1 MMRPIGLIYWFAL
14 NNFSFFRRFIFDS
27 VKKNKLLISDH
38 YREVFLVSSNDK
50 IIGRDIF
57 INGEYDFN
65 KFQKT
70 LSLLGNSFNPVLLI
84 DIGANIGSISI
95 PAIKRNYFKKAIVF
109 EPEPFNFSLLKSNIL
124 LNQLFD
130 KIDPF
135 NIALGD
141 TNNSHLK
148 FILSKTN
155 YGDHQVKSDNFNQSV
170 SDSFTE
176 IKVEC
181 NTLDSQIK
189 NINPKETLI
198 WIDTQGYEGLIL
210 KGARNTLL
218 TKPPLVIEFW
228 PFGMKKHNSYV
239 HIKNS
244 LINSN
249 YNKFY
254 NLDDSQNELI
264 KLNEKN
270 LDSIY
275 YSLND
280 KEFVDLLIF

>member
-1 MMRPIGLIYWFAL
+1 MMRPFGLIYWYGL
-14 NNFSFFRRFIFDS
+14 NNFTFFRRFIFDS
-27 VKKNKLLISDH
+27 VKKNKILIANH
-38 YREVFLVSSNDK
+38 YREVFLISSNDK

-57 INGEYDFN
+57 INGQYDFD
-65 KFQKT
+65 KFEKT
-70 LSLLGNSFNPVLLI
+70 LSLLDNSFKPVLLI

-130 KIDPF
+130 EIYPF

-141 TNNSHLK
+141 TNKSHLK

-155 YGDHQVKSDNFNQSV
+155 YGDHQVKPDNLNQRV
-170 SDSFTE
+170 DYDFKE
-176 IKVEC
+176 IDVEC
-181 NTLDSQIK
+181 NTLDSQIN
-189 NINPKETLI
+189 NINPNETLI

-210 KGARNTLL
+210 KGAKNTLL
-218 TKPPLVIEFW
+218 TKVPLVIEFW
-228 PFGMKKHNSYV
+228 PHGMRKHNSYI
-239 HIKNS
+239 HLKNC

-249 YNKFY
+249 YENFY
-254 NLDDSQNELI
+254 NLNDNQNELI
-264 KLNEKN
+264 DLNEKN
-270 LDSIY
+270 LDQIY
-275 YSLND
+275 NSLTD

>member
-1 MMRPIGLIYWFAL
+1 MMWPFGLIYWYAL
-14 NNFSFFRRFIFDS
+14 NNFTFFRRFIFDS
-27 VKKNKLLISDH
+27 VKKNKILVSDH

-57 INGEYDFN
+57 INGEYDFD
-65 KFQKT
+65 KLEKT
-70 LSLLGNSFNPVLLI
+70 LSLLGNSFNPNLLI

-95 PAIKRNYFKKAIVF
+95 PAIKRNYFKKAMVF

-124 LNQLFD
+124 LNQLSNKVD
-130 KIDPF
+130 LF

-141 TNNSHLK
+141 TDNSHLK

-155 YGDHQVKSDNFNQSV
+155 YGDHQVKPDNFNQSV
-170 SDSFTE
+170 NDGFTE

-210 KGARNTLL
+210 KGAKNTLL
-218 TKPPLVIEFW
+218 TKAPLVIEFW
-228 PFGMKKHNSYV
+228 PFGMEKHASYV
-239 HIKNS
+239 HLKNC

-249 YNKFY
+249 YNNFY
-254 NLDDSQNELI
+254 NLNDSQNELI

-270 LDSIY
+270 LDLIY
-275 YSLND
+275 KGLN
-280 KEFVDLLIF
+280 KREFVDLLIF